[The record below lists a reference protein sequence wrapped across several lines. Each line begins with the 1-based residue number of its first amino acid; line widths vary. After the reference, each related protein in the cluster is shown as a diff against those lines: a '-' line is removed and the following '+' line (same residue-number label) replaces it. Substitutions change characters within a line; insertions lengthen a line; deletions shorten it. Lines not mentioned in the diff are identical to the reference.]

1 MEHCKF
7 TILIDVVDSNSI
19 NESVKSL
26 INQELDFKEN
36 LQAILLVK
44 NQEDYENSLKYQE
57 KYPDNIIVLDET
69 NSSYNNALTYAKGE
83 FITFLNSKD
92 IFKKNVLLEIEKAF
106 SRYDVNL
113 ITIPSYRIST
123 GGNDSL
129 NYRFEKNKVVDLN
142 KEPEF
147 IHISL
152 KSSFIKKEV
161 LEK

>member
-44 NQEDYENSLKYQE
+44 NQEDYQNSLKYQE
-57 KYPDNIIVLDET
+57 KYPDNIIVLNET

-92 IFKKNVLLEIEKAF
+92 IFKKMF
-106 SRYDVNL
+106 C
-113 ITIPSYRIST
+113 
-123 GGNDSL
+123 
-129 NYRFEKNKVVDLN
+129 
-142 KEPEF
+142 
-147 IHISL
+147 L
-152 KSSFIKKEV
+152 KSKRHFQDMT
-161 LEK
+161 